1 MDKMIPAL
9 LLAALIPCHEVQLWR
24 EGCEIISIQKDIV
37 HRMPLKICRPADQY
51 KHGFIKTEC
60 KRLEAFSL

>member
-1 MDKMIPAL
+1 MIPAL
-9 LLAALIPCHEVQLWR
+9 LLAALLPCQETQLWR
-24 EGCEIISIQKDIV
+24 EGCEIFEINKGSV
-37 HRMPLKICRPADQY
+37 HRSQIKNCRPADQY